1 MLEIASMLA
10 PMFSCLCRCGHC
22 CAAGDRSMLA
32 LQDMNVLHEQE
43 RKLAGKPRGWR
54 DYYLATQ
61 SDTGVASFWRWLGT
75 FAGKAPALSP
85 SGPEPS
91 GAYAD
96 LQGQAQLAA
105 SVLHACC
112 V

>member
-1 MLEIASMLA
+1 
-10 PMFSCLCRCGHC
+10 
-22 CAAGDRSMLA
+22 MLA

-61 SDTGVASFWRWLGT
+61 SDTGVASFWRWLST
-75 FAGKAPALSP
+75 FAGKAKAPLVLSHLV
-85 SGPEPS
+85 E
-91 GAYAD
+91 
-96 LQGQAQLAA
+96 QGLLHVQLCWARAQLAA
-105 SVLHACC
+105 SGPHACC